1 MAERAAPLPD
11 PRPDPNEK
19 IVRVFETEDEP
30 EALVVHGLLEA
41 AGIENDMIGLDFPPD
56 VIPIGG
62 MAILVRE
69 EDAEGARQIIRE
81 SRRTPGEELERE
93 ALQAADGSENKPSDR
108 PSEGRKAEK

>member
-19 IVRVFETEDEP
+19 IVRVFETEEEP
-30 EALVVHGLLEA
+30 EALVVHGLLES

-62 MAILVRE
+62 VAILVRE
-69 EDAEGARQIIRE
+69 EDAERARQIVRE
-81 SRRTPGEELERE
+81 SQRTPSEELERE
-93 ALQAADGSENKPSDR
+93 ALQAADGSENEPNEQPSGNR
-108 PSEGRKAEK
+108 KSEK

>member
-1 MAERAAPLPD
+1 MAERSVPLPD

-19 IVRVFETEDEP
+19 IVRVFETEEEP
-30 EALVVHGLLEA
+30 EALVVHGLLES

-69 EDAEGARQIIRE
+69 EDAERARQIVRE
-81 SRRTPGEELERE
+81 SQRTPSEELERE
-93 ALQAADGSENKPSDR
+93 ALQAV
-108 PSEGRKAEK
+108 EGRERASNEDQEAEK

>member
-19 IVRVFETEDEP
+19 IVRVFETEEEP

-41 AGIENDMIGLDFPPD
+41 AGIENDMIGLDFPTD

-62 MAILVRE
+62 MAIMVRE
-69 EDAEGARQIIRE
+69 EDAERARQIIRE
-81 SRRTPGEELERE
+81 SQRTPCEELERE
-93 ALQAADGSENKPSDR
+93 ALQAV
-108 PSEGRKAEK
+108 EGREKASNSNEDQEAEK

>member
-19 IVRVFETEDEP
+19 IVRVFETEEEP

-41 AGIENDMIGLDFPPD
+41 AGIENDIIGLAFPPD
-56 VIPIGG
+56 VLPIGG

-69 EDAEGARQIIRE
+69 DDAERARQIIPE
-81 SRRTPGEELERE
+81 SRRTPCEELERE
-93 ALQAADGSENKPSDR
+93 ALQAADDSENEPRDR
-108 PSEGRKAEK
+108 PSENRKPEK